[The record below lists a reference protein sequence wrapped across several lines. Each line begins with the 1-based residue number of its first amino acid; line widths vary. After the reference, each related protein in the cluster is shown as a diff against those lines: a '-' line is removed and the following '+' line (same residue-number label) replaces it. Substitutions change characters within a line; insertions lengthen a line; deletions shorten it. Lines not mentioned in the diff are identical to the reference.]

1 MKIGILIV
9 SHQEIGAEL
18 LKAADSILGEHPGFE
33 AVSVYPEDPIDLSLR
48 KIGDAIKHVDQGEG
62 VLILS
67 DLFGA
72 SPSNACLPFLKKDK
86 VELVSGLNL
95 PMLIKLLNFKGEM
108 KLSELADFI
117 VDYGQQHVLKGSQLL
132 S

>member
-1 MKIGILIV
+1 MKIGIVIV
-9 SHQEIGAEL
+9 SHQGIGAEL
-18 LKAADSILGEHPGFE
+18 LKAGDSILGGHPGFE
-33 AVSVYPEDPIDLSLR
+33 AVAVYPEDPIDLSLK
-48 KIGDAIKHVDQGEG
+48 KIRDAIQQVDQGKG

-117 VDYGQQHVLKGSQLL
+117 VDYGQHHILKGSQLL